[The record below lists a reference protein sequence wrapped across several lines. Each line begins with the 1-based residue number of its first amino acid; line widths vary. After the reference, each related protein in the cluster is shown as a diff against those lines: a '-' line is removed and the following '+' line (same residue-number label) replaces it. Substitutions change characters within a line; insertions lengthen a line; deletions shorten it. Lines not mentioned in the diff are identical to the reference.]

1 MRFSNIILFG
11 TISLGLISLST
22 LANAQSQPQSQ
33 PLPLG
38 QPVEIISD
46 DATTKTKR
54 RIKRVVEA
62 VPYWV
67 DVEQLRV
74 RDNPVAGDVVGMLRL
89 GQKIKAYDTFENWIR
104 VSKTDAKEQWVN
116 ADFLTHDQLTWAR
129 FDNNGTRRRNIGFT
143 RNTAANDISLKRIK
157 IPNDKNAKV
166 YAASLKKIASNNRV
180 IVTRQNF
187 RSGPYFEKRLV
198 ACNSENNAT
207 HFQLLGEGYNYIMM
221 EKDIRSQNIDLNSI
235 QPRVNLTEENVSE
248 KSAAIA
254 NFSCKISRLDR

>member
-11 TISLGLISLST
+11 TISLSLVSLSMS
-22 LANAQSQPQSQ
+22 ANAQSQPQPQ
-33 PLPLG
+33 PLG

-46 DATTKTKR
+46 DAATKTKP

-67 DVEQLRV
+67 DVEQLRI

-104 VSKTDAKEQWVN
+104 VSKADAEEQWVN
-116 ADFLTHDQLTWAR
+116 ADFLTHDQVTWAR
-129 FDNNGTRRRNIGFT
+129 FDNSGTRRRNLGFT

-157 IPNDKNAKV
+157 IPSDKSAKV
-166 YAASLKKIASNNRV
+166 YAASLKKVASNNRV

-198 ACNSENNAT
+198 SCNSDNDAT

-221 EKDIRSQNIDLNSI
+221 EKDIRSYNIDLNSL
-235 QPRVNLTEENVSE
+235 QPRVDLTGENVSK

-254 NFSCKISRLDR
+254 NFSCKTSRLDR